1 MRRAT
6 GRALPGQYNVD
17 LEAKNSK
24 AMTYQS
30 HTDEYDNSLLAG
42 YCRLLRKS
50 RKLGNRLLMIQI
62 PQVILDSFN
71 RDIALKR
78 GYYNFPPTGLQY
90 LFEVIKGR
98 DLEIEIF
105 DLNFELLKRIHQD
118 PGFHHDQWPEILEEK
133 LAEFRPSMVGV
144 SCLFDAG
151 IAPMLKSIEVIREQ
165 TDAIVIAG
173 GVIATYE
180 TKNLLTNGGCH
191 FVIAGEGENKLNFL
205 LDHLTGE
212 NEDTTATP
220 GIYFRIGGEE
230 HESAG
235 APDIVDV
242 KGDLIDSYQKVPI
255 EEYYKYGS
263 LNSFTRMRDAPYAS
277 LQFARGCRAMCTFC
291 AVRDFM
297 GKGVRH
303 RSAED
308 VLAEMTFLVEER
320 GVHHFEWLDDD
331 PTYYKDEF
339 KQILR
344 EIAAR
349 DWDIRWFSNNGI
361 IASTVDE
368 ELLQLICDSKGIG
381 FKVGIE
387 SGNADMLRKIKKPAT
402 HDKFRKLSEMLK
414 NFPEL
419 FVGGNIIIG
428 LPGEKFFQMMDSF
441 KFALE
446 INLDWTPM
454 TMCQSIRGAS
464 AFSDS
469 GEYFENQMKAK
480 GTNVANF
487 IPVRDSS
494 KGCIEADNSVFQ
506 GLEVFRVDPE
516 SEPSADQVREIWFA
530 FNVICNYVFS
540 KNLMPG
546 GRPDKFIYWVENAQ
560 KSYPTNPYMC
570 LFLSLACTLK
580 GDFVKAEGLRA
591 QAIEYS
597 QSEYWRNR
605 FVTFGLDDILEADP
619 KDKQQVYDV
628 LTKCQVELRP
638 AFEGWMKVD
647 YGCILGNV
655 PHLAQA

>member
-1 MRRAT
+1 MT
-6 GRALPGQYNVD
+6 G
-17 LEAKNSK
+17 
-24 AMTYQS
+24 QS
-30 HTDEYDNSLLAG
+30 HTDVYDNSLLTEC
-42 YCRLLRKS
+42 CRSLREN
-50 RKLGNRLLMIQI
+50 LEPGNRFLMIQI
-62 PQVILDSFN
+62 PQVILASFS

-90 LFEVIKGR
+90 LFEAIKGR

-118 PGFHHDQWPEILEEK
+118 SGFHHDQWPEILEEK

-151 IAPMLKSIEVIREQ
+151 IAPMLKSLEIIREQ

-191 FVIAGEGENKLNFL
+191 FVISGEGENKLNFL

-212 NEDTTATP
+212 NEGAVATP
-220 GIYFRIGGEE
+220 GIYFHTGGEE
-230 HESAG
+230 HESVG

-242 KGDLIDSYQKVPI
+242 KGDLVDSYQKVAI

-263 LNSFTRMRDAPYAS
+263 LNSFTRMRDAPYAP

-303 RSAED
+303 RSVED

-339 KQILR
+339 KQLLR
-344 EIAAR
+344 EITTR
-349 DWDIRWFSNNGI
+349 DWDIRWFSNNGV
-361 IASTVDE
+361 IASTIDE
-368 ELLQLICDSKGIG
+368 ELLQLMCDSKGIG

-387 SGNADMLRKIKKPAT
+387 SGNPDMLKKVKKPAT
-402 HDKFRKLSEMLK
+402 HDKFRKLSEMLES
-414 NFPEL
+414 FPEL

-441 KFALE
+441 KFCLE

-469 GEYFENQMKAK
+469 GEYFESQMKAK
-480 GTNVANF
+480 GENVLNF

-494 KGCIEADNSVFQ
+494 KGRVEADDTVLH
-506 GLEVFRVDPE
+506 GLDVFRVDPE

-546 GRPDKFIYWVENAQ
+546 GRPHKFICWVENAQ
-560 KSYPTNPYMC
+560 KSYPSNPYMC
-570 LFLSLACTLK
+570 LFLSLAYVLK
-580 GDFVKAEGLRA
+580 GGLGKAEELRA

-597 QSEYWRNR
+597 QPEYWRER
-605 FVTFGLDDILEADP
+605 FETFGLDTILEAEP
-619 KDKQQVYDV
+619 KTEQGVYDV
-628 LTKCQVELRP
+628 LTKCQAELRP
-638 AFEGWMKVD
+638 AFENWLKVD
-647 YGCILGNV
+647 YGGV
-655 PHLAQA
+655 PENSHHVAQA

>member
-1 MRRAT
+1 
-6 GRALPGQYNVD
+6 
-17 LEAKNSK
+17 
-24 AMTYQS
+24 MTCES
-30 HTDEYDNSLLAG
+30 HANAFDNSPLAD
-42 YCRLLRKS
+42 YCRSLRES
-50 RKLGNRLLMIQI
+50 RELGKRLLMIQI
-62 PQVILDSFN
+62 PQVILGSFN

-90 LFEVIKGR
+90 LFDAIKGR
-98 DLEIEIF
+98 DLEIEIL
-105 DLNFELLKRIHQD
+105 DLNFEILRHVHND
-118 PGFHHDQWPEILEEK
+118 PDFHHDQWPEILEEK
-133 LAEFRPSMVGV
+133 LTEFRPSMVGV

-151 IAPMLKSIEVIREQ
+151 ITPMLKSLEIIREQ
-165 TDAIVIAG
+165 TYAIVIGG

-180 TKNLLTNGGCH
+180 SKNFLASDGCH
-191 FVIAGEGENKLNFL
+191 FVISGEGENKLNFL

-212 NEDTTATP
+212 NEGTAATP
-220 GIYFRIGGEE
+220 GIYFHSGGEDY
-230 HESAG
+230 ESMG

-263 LNSFTRMRDAPYAS
+263 LNPFTRMRDAAYAP

-303 RSAED
+303 RSVED

-349 DWDIRWFSNNGI
+349 DWDICWFSNNGV

-368 ELLQLICDSKGIG
+368 ELLQLMCDSNGIG

-387 SGNADMLRKIKKPAT
+387 SGNPEMLRKVKKPAT

-419 FVGGNIIIG
+419 FVGGNIIVG
-428 LPGEKFFQMMDSF
+428 LPGERFFQMMDSF
-441 KFALE
+441 KFMLE
-446 INLDWTPM
+446 VDYDWAAV
-454 TMCQSIRGAS
+454 TMCQAIRGAT

-469 GEYFENQMKAK
+469 GEYFENQMKVK
-480 GTNVANF
+480 GENVVNF

-494 KGCIEADNSVFQ
+494 KGCIEADDSVLH

-516 SEPSADQVREIWFA
+516 SEPSADQVREVWFA
-530 FNVICNYVFS
+530 FNVICNYVFN

-560 KSYPTNPYMC
+560 KGYPTNPYMC
-570 LFLSLACTLK
+570 LFLSLAYTLK
-580 GDFVKAEGLRA
+580 GDPGKAGELRA

-597 QSEYWRNR
+597 RSEYWRDR

-619 KDKQQVYDV
+619 KDTRSVYHI
-628 LTKCQVELRP
+628 LTKCQEELRP
-638 AFEGWMKVD
+638 AFEDWLKVD
-647 YGCILGNV
+647 YGCIPGNKS
-655 PHLAQA
+655 HLAQA

>member
-1 MRRAT
+1 MDA
-6 GRALPGQYNVD
+6 
-17 LEAKNSK
+17 
-24 AMTYQS
+24 
-30 HTDEYDNSLLAG
+30 HDNSPLAD
-42 YCRLLRKS
+42 YCRSLRKS
-50 RKLGNRLLMIQI
+50 RELGNRLLMIQI
-62 PQVILDSFN
+62 PQVILNSFN

-78 GYYNFPPTGLQY
+78 GYYNFPPTGLQC
-90 LFEVIKGR
+90 LFEAIKGR

-105 DLNFELLKRIHQD
+105 DLNFELLKRVHQD
-118 PGFHHDQWPEILEEK
+118 PDFHHDHWPEILEEK
-133 LAEFRPSMVGV
+133 LAEFQPSMVGV

-151 IAPMLKSIEVIREQ
+151 IAPMLKSLKIIRDQ

-180 TKNLLTNGGCH
+180 TKNLLTDGGCH
-191 FVIAGEGENKLNFL
+191 FVVAGEGENKLNFL
-205 LDHLTGE
+205 LDYLTGE
-212 NEDTTATP
+212 NENTAATP
-220 GIYFRIGGEE
+220 GIYFQTGGAE
-230 HESAG
+230 HESVG

-263 LNSFTRMRDAPYAS
+263 LNSFTRMRDAPYAP

-303 RSAED
+303 RSVED

-320 GVHHFEWLDDD
+320 GVYHFEWLDDD

-339 KQILR
+339 KQVLR
-344 EIAAR
+344 EITAR
-349 DWDIRWFSNNGI
+349 DWDIRWFSNNGV
-361 IASTVDE
+361 IASTIDE
-368 ELLQLICDSKGIG
+368 ELLQLMCDSKGIG

-387 SGNADMLRKIKKPAT
+387 SGNPDMLKKVKKPAT

-414 NFPEL
+414 NFPDL

-441 KFALE
+441 KFCLE
-446 INLDWTPM
+446 ISLDWTPM

-469 GEYFENQMKAK
+469 GEYFENQMKTK
-480 GTNVANF
+480 GKNVVNF

-494 KGCIEADNSVFQ
+494 KGRVEADDTVLH
-506 GLEVFRVDPE
+506 GLDVFRVGPG
-516 SEPSADQVREIWFA
+516 SEPSTDQIREIWFA
-530 FNVICNYVFS
+530 FNMICNYVFS

-546 GRPDKFIYWVENAQ
+546 GRPYKFICWVENAQ
-560 KSYPTNPYMC
+560 KSYPSNPYMC
-570 LFLSLACTLK
+570 LFLSLAYVLK
-580 GDFVKAEGLRA
+580 GDLAKVEELRA

-597 QSEYWRNR
+597 RSKYWRER
-605 FVTFGLDDILEADP
+605 FETFGLDTILKAKPQTE
-619 KDKQQVYDV
+619 QQVYDV
-628 LTKCQVELRP
+628 VRGLQEKLTP
-638 AFEGWMKVD
+638 AFEGWLKTD
-647 YGCILGNV
+647 YGSMPEDAPRAV
-655 PHLAQA
+655 QA

>member
-1 MRRAT
+1 MDA
-6 GRALPGQYNVD
+6 
-17 LEAKNSK
+17 
-24 AMTYQS
+24 
-30 HTDEYDNSLLAG
+30 HDNSPLAD
-42 YCRLLRKS
+42 YCRSLRKS
-50 RKLGNRLLMIQI
+50 RELGNRLLMIQI
-62 PQVILDSFN
+62 PQVILNSFN

-78 GYYNFPPTGLQY
+78 GYYNFPPTGLQC
-90 LFEVIKGR
+90 LFEAIKGR

-105 DLNFELLKRIHQD
+105 DLNFELLKRVHQD
-118 PGFHHDQWPEILEEK
+118 PDFHHDHWPEILEEK
-133 LAEFRPSMVGV
+133 LAEFQPSMVGV

-151 IAPMLKSIEVIREQ
+151 IAPMLKSLGIIREQ

-180 TKNLLTNGGCH
+180 THNLLTDGGCH

-205 LDHLTGE
+205 LNHLTGE
-212 NEDTTATP
+212 NEGTAATP
-220 GIYFRIGGEE
+220 GVYFRTGGEE
-230 HESAG
+230 HESTG

-263 LNSFTRMRDAPYAS
+263 LNPFTRMRDAPYAP

-303 RSAED
+303 RSVED
-308 VLAEMTFLVEER
+308 VMAEMTFLVEER

-339 KQILR
+339 KQVLR
-344 EIAAR
+344 EITAR
-349 DWDIRWFSNNGI
+349 DWDICWFTNNGV
-361 IASTVDE
+361 IASTIDE
-368 ELLQLICDSKGIG
+368 ELLQLMCDSKSIG
-381 FKVGIE
+381 FKVGVE
-387 SGNADMLRKIKKPAT
+387 SGNPDMLKKVKKPAT
-402 HDKFRKLSEMLK
+402 HDKFRKLSSMLK

-419 FVGGNIIIG
+419 FVGGNIIVG

-441 KFALE
+441 KFMLE
-446 INLDWTPM
+446 VGYDWAAM

-480 GTNVANF
+480 GENVVNF

-494 KGCIEADNSVFQ
+494 KGRIKADDSILS
-506 GLEVFRVDPE
+506 GLDVFRVDPK
-516 SEPSADQVREIWFA
+516 SEPSTDQVREIWFA
-530 FNVICNYVFS
+530 FNVICNYVFN

-560 KSYPTNPYMC
+560 KGYPTNPYMC
-570 LFLSLACTLK
+570 LFLSLAHVLK
-580 GDFVKAEGLRA
+580 GDLGKAAELRA
-591 QAIEYS
+591 EAIEYS
-597 QSEYWRNR
+597 QSEYWRDR
-605 FVTFGLDDILEADP
+605 FKAFGLDTILGAELQT
-619 KDKQQVYDV
+619 KQQAYDV
-628 LTKCQVELRP
+628 LCGLQETLTP
-638 AFEGWMKVD
+638 AFEDWLKVG
-647 YGCILGNV
+647 YGSTPEDAPRV
-655 PHLAQA
+655 VQA